1 MTHRATT
8 SALGMLLSLGM
19 ALSGCRQVSTVARD
33 VDQHQPADPN
43 GTVEIHNTA
52 GSVEVSGWDRPDVWV
67 TGHIGDRVERV
78 ELSTS
83 GTRTLVQVIHA
94 PRGFWIGD
102 GSARLSI
109 RVPSHSAL
117 KGSSASADW
126 AVSGVTGAEE
136 IHSVSGTIKSDG
148 TSSAR
153 INTVSGEI
161 HLSVITGSSAEIHSV
176 SGDVT
181 LTGAGGE
188 VSVTTV
194 SGDGHLMLD
203 TLQHFRLHTVSGEFA
218 IGARLEPTAQFEASS
233 VSGSLHA
240 DFSATPAAQFDLHS
254 LSGGI
259 SNCTDPKQVGP
270 HHGPGSRLIF
280 ATGDGNAQVH
290 LSSTS
295 GDLSVC
301 SK

>member
-8 SALGMLLSLGM
+8 LALGALLSLGM
-19 ALSGCRQVSTVARD
+19 ALSGCRQVSTAARD

-43 GTVEIHNTA
+43 GTVEILNTA
-52 GSVEVSGWDRPDVWV
+52 GSVEISGWDRPEVWV
-67 TGHIGDRVERV
+67 TGHIAGRVERV

-83 GTRTLVQVIHA
+83 GTHTLVRVIRA
-94 PRGFWIGD
+94 PLGFWIGD
-102 GSARLSI
+102 SSARLSI
-109 RVPSHSAL
+109 RVPSRSAL

-126 AVSGVTGAEE
+126 SISGVSGAEE
-136 IHSVSGTIKSDG
+136 IHAVSGTIKSDG
-148 TSSAR
+148 TGSAR

-161 HLSVITGSSAEIHSV
+161 QLSVVPGSSAEIHSV

-181 LTGAGGE
+181 LTGAGGD

-203 TLQHFRLHTVSGEFA
+203 TLQRFRLHTVSGDFS
-218 IGARLEPTAQFEASS
+218 IGTRLEPTAQFEASS
-233 VSGSLHA
+233 ISGTLHA
-240 DFSATPAAQFDLHS
+240 DFSGTPAAQFDLHS
-254 LSGGI
+254 VSGNI
-259 SNCTDPKQVGP
+259 SNCTDPKSIGP
-270 HHGPGSRLIF
+270 NRGPGSRLIF
-280 ATGDGNAQVH
+280 ATGDGKAQVR